1 MQTENVDKTQDDR
14 TGDSQQMK
22 NAEATQ
28 TENVAMPRTENNNID
43 KNISVPQ
50 SEKSSD
56 FRKQELID
64 DAHLEGTIHISEDV
78 IVELVRKTIQG
89 IANIQTAARLASKF
103 GLGRKGGD
111 GIKVS
116 VENGKEPSIFVD
128 VYVLVRYGKRIP
140 DLAWDVQEK
149 VKANLERYTG
159 YTVKAVNI
167 NVQGIYIDEPVSLN
181 VESA

>member
-1 MQTENVDKTQDDR
+1 MPQTKT
-14 TGDSQQMK
+14 
-22 NAEATQ
+22 A
-28 TENVAMPRTENNNID
+28 AMPQNKNNVNTGEKIAA
-43 KNISVPQ
+43 PQ
-50 SEKSSD
+50 NEKTSEPK
-56 FRKQELID
+56 KQELVD

-103 GLGRKGGD
+103 GLGRKSGD
-111 GIKVS
+111 GIRVS

-149 VKANLERYTG
+149 VKSNLERYTG

-181 VESA
+181 VENA

>member
-1 MQTENVDKTQDDR
+1 MQDSREDIGDGVTDQNSKSDNSDNGDNVN
-14 TGDSQQMK
+14 K
-22 NAEATQ
+22 N
-28 TENVAMPRTENNNID
+28 NKNNKELDN
-43 KNISVPQ
+43 
-50 SEKSSD
+50 
-56 FRKQELID
+56 QEIVD

-111 GIKVS
+111 GIKVV
-116 VENGKEPSIFVD
+116 VENGKEPSIFID
-128 VYVLVRYGKRIP
+128 VYVLVRYGQRIP

-167 NVQGIYIDEPVSLN
+167 NVQGIYIDDPVALN
-181 VESA
+181 INNINNENA